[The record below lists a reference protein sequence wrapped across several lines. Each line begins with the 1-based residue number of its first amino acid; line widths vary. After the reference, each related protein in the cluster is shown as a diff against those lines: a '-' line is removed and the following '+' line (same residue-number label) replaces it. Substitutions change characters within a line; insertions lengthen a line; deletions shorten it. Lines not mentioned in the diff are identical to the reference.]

1 VRSSN
6 LRSFSTAPQ
15 LGIALA
21 LGALGAI
28 GGCGSDTGSPAN
40 SATYASSSGGKLG
53 SGASS
58 GSSGGVS
65 LSNASSGGS
74 ASSASSSGAGDDAS
88 DVTPDGAIEAEADR
102 QPGSASDDAPAT
114 GDDGATATD
123 APACV
128 KGLVPPNRVVVLGDS
143 YLDHPVWSNA
153 IPDLYAD
160 LRAAGSLGATA
171 TYREYQLGGAAMN
184 YGTLN
189 LNIPYQYETTARGDL
204 SVMNPTDID
213 TIIMDGGGNDVLIDN
228 QDCLT
233 NADPPPADAA
243 CATAIQGTVNRA
255 GMLLQE
261 AVSDGV
267 KHIVYIFYPHLDPA
281 GGGILP
287 MPAPQV
293 NATLDYAYPLAE
305 QICCGSSFT
314 STATSYTCSGTVSGA
329 QCVFVDIRPAFEGHV
344 ADYIKSDHVHP
355 TDAGAQVIADLVAGA
370 MRSYCIAQ

>member
-1 VRSSN
+1 
-6 LRSFSTAPQ
+6 L
-15 LGIALA
+15 
-21 LGALGAI
+21 
-28 GGCGSDTGSPAN
+28 D
-40 SATYASSSGGKLG
+40 ASSS
-53 SGASS
+53 AS
-58 GSSGGVS
+58 
-65 LSNASSGGS
+65 
-74 ASSASSSGAGDDAS
+74 GDDAS
-88 DVTPDGAIEAEADR
+88 GVGTSGTASSEAGDEG
-102 QPGSASDDAPAT
+102 QGTS
-114 GDDGATATD
+114 DDGATATD
-123 APACV
+123 DGPGNATPEASACV
-128 KGLVPPNRVVVLGDS
+128 TGQVPPNKVIVLGDS

-160 LRAAGSLGATA
+160 LRSTGALGATA

-189 LNIPYQYETTARGDL
+189 LNIPYQYETSAKGDL
-204 SVMNPTDID
+204 AVMNPTDID

-228 QDCLT
+228 QECLT
-233 NADPPPADAA
+233 NAQPPPANAD

-255 GMLLQE
+255 SKLLQE
-261 AVSDGV
+261 AAADGV
-267 KHIVYIFYPHLDPA
+267 KHVVYIFYPHLDPA

-305 QICCGSSFT
+305 QICCGSAFT
-314 STATSYTCSGTVSGA
+314 STATSYTCSGSTSGT
-329 QCVFVDIRPAFEGHV
+329 QCIFIDIRPAFEGHV